1 MIMEQTQNVNYVI
14 SNAKL
19 VMRIAATVS
28 YAKEIGPE
36 THVCVLIAP
45 MMIFLQLSVK
55 HAILS
60 ALHVRQLL
68 QIAKH
73 VQVTD
78 NWTLIASAKLDILMM
93 EIMNYVKNVVINV
106 RLAFK

>member
-1 MIMEQTQNVNYVI
+1 
-14 SNAKL
+14 
-19 VMRIAATVS
+19 MRIAATVS

-73 VQVTD
+73 V
-78 NWTLIASAKLDILMM
+78 
-93 EIMNYVKNVVINV
+93 
-106 RLAFK
+106 